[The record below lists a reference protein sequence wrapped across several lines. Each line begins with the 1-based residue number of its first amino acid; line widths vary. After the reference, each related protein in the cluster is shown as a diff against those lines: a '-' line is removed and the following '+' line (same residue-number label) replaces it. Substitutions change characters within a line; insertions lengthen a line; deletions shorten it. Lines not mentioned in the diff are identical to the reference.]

1 MKRLLLLIGL
11 VLLPAVCEA
20 QGVTSPYL
28 QLVWRYRAGDT
39 RGAVAAGAALPTR
52 GLRERVLRDLGSH
65 ICNTIAG
72 ERDCETVR
80 ERQREI
86 WRSRVV
92 PLLRV
97 AMPAAVLLHLHVATI
112 LEVAGAREE
121 GLAHRRLVSILLD
134 RMTPLESDLEPADA
148 AAFRDIRRRAH
159 HLVTWLLQSDL
170 AVNEADEAIRDGLR
184 AFPDDADLL
193 LACGWVEETW
203 ARQPYLDQR
212 YAQRSSQMTVAAGGR
227 SAWLNRERTFRLARA
242 ADCYRRS
249 LAANPAQTEARVR
262 LGRVLSLQNHPTEAR
277 AAFTAIGA
285 DAEPRY
291 RYLAALFAAGMDD
304 RAGNRAAAKRSYEA
318 ALRIWPGNQAAR
330 IALGRLLLGD
340 GDRAGAAALIAAL
353 STTSADL
360 EPDADPW
367 IWYHL
372 GQAWRLEAAFVAL
385 RVDIHR

>member
-11 VLLPAVCEA
+11 VLLPAICEA

-39 RGAVAAGAALPTR
+39 RGAVAAAAALPTR

-65 ICNTIAG
+65 ICDTIAG

-80 ERQREI
+80 ERQRQT

-97 AMPAAVLLHLHVATI
+97 AMPAAVLLHLHVATV
-112 LEVAGAREE
+112 LEFAGARDE
-121 GLAHRRLVSILLD
+121 GLVHRRLVSILLD
-134 RMTPLESDLEPADA
+134 RMTPVESDLEPAEA

-159 HLVTWLLQSDL
+159 LLVTWLLQGDL
-170 AVNEADEAIRDGLR
+170 AVSEADETVRDGLR
-184 AFPDDADLL
+184 AFPEDPDLL
-193 LACGWVEETW
+193 LGCGWVEETW
-203 ARQPYLDQR
+203 AGQPYLDQR
-212 YAQRSSQMTVAAGGR
+212 YAQRSSHASPAGGR
-227 SAWLNRERTFRLARA
+227 TAWLTRERTFRLARA

-249 LAANPAQTEARVR
+249 LAANPAQAEARVR
-262 LGRVLSLQNHPTEAR
+262 LGRVLSLQNHPAEAR
-277 AAFTAIGA
+277 AAFTAIRA
-285 DAEPRY
+285 DAEPRH
-291 RYLAALFAAGMDD
+291 RYLAALFGAGMDD
-304 RAGNRAAAKRSYEA
+304 RAGNWAAAKRSYEA

-330 IALGRLLLGD
+330 IALGRLLLRD

-353 STTSADL
+353 STTPTDL
-360 EPDADPW
+360 DANADPW
-367 IWYHL
+367 TWYHL
-372 GQAWRLEAAFVAL
+372 GQAWRLEAAFHAL